1 MDDPPALRRRVLA
14 DRLPPPPLRAFP
26 SHSTCNHNI
35 RKGLRPQA
43 HVNGRNGGDALTPCV
58 ANASQT
64 NPHTKFAA
72 LFGAQLKAQ
81 EAAPVSGVMGG
92 QGHAKSTTFC
102 YKSTRTPKIFAP
114 AAGCDRLRREVL
126 LASAGAR
133 RPSWRHTTTGTIW
146 LGFTSASRVTAP
158 CVFHRHS
165 ERRHAGGAISG

>member
-92 QGHAKSTTFC
+92 QGHAKSTSFC

-114 AAGCDRLRREVL
+114 AAGCGRLRREVL

-133 RPSWRHTTTGTIW
+133 RPSWRQSTTTSPHPVATGVRQNETQE
-146 LGFTSASRVTAP
+146 TQRTTQDA
-158 CVFHRHS
+158 RH
-165 ERRHAGGAISG
+165 GARL